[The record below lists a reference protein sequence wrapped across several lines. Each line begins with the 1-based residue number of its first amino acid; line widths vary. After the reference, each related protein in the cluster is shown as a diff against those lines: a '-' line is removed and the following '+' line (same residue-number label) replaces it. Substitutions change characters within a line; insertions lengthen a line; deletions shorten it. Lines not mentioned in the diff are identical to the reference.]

1 MNEFWIGIDVSKRKL
16 DVACLDVRD
25 KIKSRVFANDA
36 TGHAALKSWLLER
49 GASTDTAH
57 LCMESTGP
65 YSEPPAT
72 ALADAGWKVSVVNPA
87 RPKAFAETSGVRNKT
102 DKSDAALLARFCAKL
117 APELWSPP
125 SIEHRKLRALVDRL
139 QALKDMHV
147 QESNRLEGQELL
159 AQESSVKS
167 IHEHLAWLNA
177 RIAEL
182 KREIDDHI
190 DSNPTLKHDADLM
203 TSVPGLGATTVAKV
217 LAYVG
222 DIRRFSSAKALS
234 AFIGV
239 TPRQKQSGTSVR
251 GRTMISRA
259 GHAGL
264 RSALFMP
271 AMVALQHN
279 PTIKAFGERLG
290 SNGLTRK
297 AVVAASMHKLVHLL
311 YGVVR
316 SGLPFDPIRA
326 KPRIDIQVSI

>member
-1 MNEFWIGIDVSKRKL
+1 MNEFWIGVDVSKRKL

-25 KIKSRVFANDA
+25 KIKSRVFTNDA
-36 TGHAALKSWLLER
+36 AGHAALKIWLVER
-49 GASTDTAH
+49 GACIDITH
-57 LCMESTGP
+57 ICLESTGP
-65 YSEPPAT
+65 YSEPPAIVLT
-72 ALADAGWKVSVVNPA
+72 DAAWKVSVVNPA
-87 RPKAFAETSGVRNKT
+87 RPKAFAETTGVRNKT
-102 DKSDAALLARFCAKL
+102 DKSDAALLARFCAKM
-117 APELWSPP
+117 APDLWQPP
-125 SIEHRKLRALVDRL
+125 SIEQRKLRALVDRL
-139 QALKDMHV
+139 QALKDMHL

-159 AQESSVKS
+159 AQEASIKS
-167 IHEHLAWLNA
+167 IHEHLAWLDA

-190 DSNPTLKHDADLM
+190 DSNPTLKGDADLM
-203 TSVPGLGATTVAKV
+203 TSVPGVGNTTVAKV

-222 DIRRFSSAKALS
+222 DLRRFSSAKALS

-259 GHAGL
+259 GHAQL
-264 RSALFMP
+264 RAALFMP

-279 PTIKAFGERLG
+279 PAIKAFGERLG
-290 SNGLTRK
+290 NNGMARK

-326 KPRIDIQVSI
+326 RPRIDIQVSI

>member
-25 KIKSRVFANDA
+25 KIKSRVFTNDA
-36 TGHAALKSWLLER
+36 AGHAALKSWLIER
-49 GASTDTAH
+49 GARIETTH
-57 LCMESTGP
+57 ICLESTGP
-65 YSEPPAT
+65 YSEPPAIV
-72 ALADAGWKVSVVNPA
+72 LADASWKVSVVNPA
-87 RPKAFAETSGVRNKT
+87 RPKAFAETTGVRNKT

-117 APELWSPP
+117 APDLWTPP
-125 SIEHRKLRALVDRL
+125 SIEQRKLRALVDRL
-139 QALKDMHV
+139 QALKDMHL

-159 AQESSVKS
+159 GQESSVKS
-167 IHEHLAWLNA
+167 IHEHLAWLDA

-190 DSNPTLKHDADLM
+190 DSNPTLKHDAELM
-203 TSVPGLGATTVAKV
+203 TSVPGVGNTTVAKV

-222 DIRRFSSAKALS
+222 DLRRFSSAKALS
-234 AFIGV
+234 AYIGV

-259 GHAGL
+259 GHATL

-290 SNGLTRK
+290 NNGLARK

-326 KPRIDIQVSI
+326 RPRVDTQVRI